1 MDQHDPPREQVP
13 LGSFAPPTGEARTDR
28 PNAARMYDYYL
39 GGSTNFAVDR
49 EAADAGSAAMPHAR
63 EYARANRAF
72 LGRAVAYLSERGID
86 QFLDLGSGIP
96 TVGNVHEVAQELDP
110 NARVAYVDHE
120 PVAVA
125 HAQRLLAEHS
135 NVTITLADV
144 RDPQAVLTAPGV
156 SGLLD
161 FARPVGVLAVAV
173 LPFVP
178 DQRTALDVLAAYRE
192 ACVAGSYLVVSHISA
207 ISATEQQVTDAEE
220 VMARTPNPV
229 RWRPPN
235 EIAEL
240 LEGYELVEPG
250 LVPLPEWHARDAVS
264 RSQVETSNA
273 YGAVGYLAR

>member
-1 MDQHDPPREQVP
+1 MNQHEDPRESVP
-13 LGSFAPPTGEARTDR
+13 FSSFAPPPGETRTDR

-49 EAADAGSAAMPHAR
+49 EAAEAGSAAMPHAR

-72 LGRAVAYLSERGID
+72 LGRAVAYLSARGID

-96 TVGNVHEVAQELDP
+96 TVGNVHEVAQSLDP
-110 NARVAYVDHE
+110 TARVAYVDHE

-156 SGLLD
+156 AGLLD
-161 FARPVGVLAVAV
+161 FSRPVGVLAVAV

-178 DQRTALDVLAAYRE
+178 EQRAAREVITAYRE
-192 ACVAGSYLVVSHISA
+192 ACVAGSYLVLSHISA
-207 ISATEQQVTDAEE
+207 ISATERQVADAEE
-220 VMARTPNPV
+220 IMARTPTPV
-229 RWRPPN
+229 RWRPPH
-235 EIAEL
+235 EITEL
-240 LEGYELVEPG
+240 MEGYELVEPG
-250 LVPLPEWHARDAVS
+250 LVPLPSWHPQDTVAREEIEV
-264 RSQVETSNA
+264 SNA
-273 YGAVGYLAR
+273 YGAVGRLTR